1 MLRLNYH
8 HLLYFWTVV
17 REGGVGRAA
26 QRLQLAQPTVSGQ
39 IRRLE
44 QALGHTL
51 LERRG
56 RRLALTET
64 GRMVHGYAEGIFA
77 LGEELAAAVREQPEG
92 RPVRLRVG
100 VVDSVPKRVAL
111 QLLRAAL
118 QSQSGM
124 RLELR
129 EGTHERLLAGLV
141 THDHDVVLSDA
152 AAGESSAVRAFS
164 HVLGESGVEWC
175 ATPALARRHR
185 RHFPHSL
192 DGAPVLLP
200 AGGTALRRS
209 LDAWCERE
217 GLRLRIVAESDDR
230 SLAQEL
236 AGEGMG
242 LVPVTTV
249 VAAEVRRQHGLVRLG
264 SAPGV
269 VERFHAITVERRL
282 QHPAVL
288 ELTRAARELVFR
300 HSARRRPQLQ
310 RGRPM

>member
-1 MLRLNYH
+1 MQRLNYH

-44 QALGHTL
+44 QALGQRL

-64 GRMVHGYAEGIFA
+64 GRMVHGYAEDIFA
-77 LGEELAAAVREQPEG
+77 LGEELATAVREQAGG
-92 RPVRLRVG
+92 RPGRLRVG
-100 VVDSVPKRVAL
+100 VVDSVPKRVAF
-111 QLLRAAL
+111 QLLRAAV

-152 AAGESSAVRAFS
+152 AAGESSPVRAFS
-164 HVLGESGVEWC
+164 HVLGESSIEWC
-175 ATPALARRHR
+175 ATPELATRHR
-185 RHFPHSL
+185 HRFPRSL

-200 AGGTALRRS
+200 AAGTTLRRA

-217 GLRLRIVAESDDR
+217 GLRPRVVAESDDR
-230 SLAQEL
+230 ALAQEL
-236 AGEGMG
+236 AAEGMG
-242 LVPVTTV
+242 LVPVTAV
-249 VAAEVRRQHGLVRLG
+249 VAAEVRRQHGLERVG
-264 SAPGV
+264 AVSGV

-282 QHPAVL
+282 QHPAVV
-288 ELTRAARELVFR
+288 ELTRAARELLFR
-300 HSARRRPQLQ
+300 HAARPAPVRRRRPA
-310 RGRPM
+310 